1 MELSYE
7 DIVSQQPNKPDENKA
22 VGEGGIYE
30 EVNTFVET
38 SISTKP
44 NIAYTAVKHTAAL

>member
-7 DIVSQQPNKPDENKA
+7 DIVPDQPNKPDENKA
-22 VGEGGIYE
+22 VEEGGIYE
-30 EVNTFVET
+30 EVNTFVES

-44 NIAYTAVKHTAAL
+44 NIAYTVVTHTAL

>member
-7 DIVSQQPNKPDENKA
+7 DIVPDQPNKPDENRA
-22 VGEGGIYE
+22 VEGGIYE

-44 NIAYTAVKHTAAL
+44 NIAYTTHTAF

>member
-7 DIVSQQPNKPDENKA
+7 DILPHQPNKPDENKD
-22 VGEGGIYE
+22 VGEGEIYE

-38 SISTKP
+38 LISTKP
-44 NIAYTAVKHTAAL
+44 NIAYTAVKHTSL